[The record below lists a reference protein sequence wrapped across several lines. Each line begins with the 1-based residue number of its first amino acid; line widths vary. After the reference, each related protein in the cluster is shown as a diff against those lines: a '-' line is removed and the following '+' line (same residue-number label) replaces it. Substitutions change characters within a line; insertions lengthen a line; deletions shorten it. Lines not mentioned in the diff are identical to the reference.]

1 MIGLRRKTSPK
12 QVLVE
17 FLQAEYY
24 GQGFFFN
31 HGIFSL
37 TWRQVCD
44 AKAMGRSS
52 CSSVTCDNA
61 APRPN
66 DDAST
71 AKLTGFTEL

>member
-1 MIGLRRKTSPK
+1 MIGFYLKTSPK

-17 FLQAEYY
+17 FRQAKYY

-44 AKAMGRSS
+44 AKAIGRSS
-52 CSSVTCDNA
+52 
-61 APRPN
+61 
-66 DDAST
+66 
-71 AKLTGFTEL
+71 